1 MKDGLEYFT
10 DTHLTVIGLIIFLS
24 FFLGVL
30 WWTSLKHNKN
40 NYKQLEQI
48 PLNDGE

>member
-10 DTHLTVIGLIIFLS
+10 DTHLTVIGLMLFFG

-30 WWTSLKHNKN
+30 WWTSLTGNKEK
-40 NYKQLEQI
+40 YKKLQQI
-48 PLNDGE
+48 PLRDQE